1 MRART
6 GLSVALLLLASAET
20 PAQSM
25 YGGRAGVARIVT
37 DSLELGAFVSGATFR
52 VETPFRR
59 SDASR
64 KYAPLASAIVPGS
77 GQALLGN
84 SRFVGYLA
92 IETIGWLMYG
102 KSIRERGDEERR
114 FKEIARDV
122 ARAHFSTTRPDGNWA
137 YYEWMRDYAESG
149 VYSQTSS
156 GRVVPDTNPDTYNGK
171 RWQTLQGIYP
181 TEAEALEHYEQLAI
195 KPDYLW
201 SWKNH
206 GLEKDI
212 FDRYTDKRNDANRS
226 AVRYLLVI
234 GANHFLSMV
243 DAFTTF
249 RLQAQT
255 EQDGRTSVG
264 ASVKW

>member
-1 MRART
+1 MRVRT
-6 GLSVALLLLASAET
+6 GVWLAFLLLASVET
-20 PAQSM
+20 RAQSM
-25 YGGRAGVARIVT
+25 DGGRVGVVQRVT
-37 DSLELGAFVSGATFR
+37 DSLELGAFVGIPAVPLS
-52 VETPFRR
+52 TPFHH
-59 SDASR
+59 SGASR
-64 KYAPLASAIVPGS
+64 KYAPLASAILPGS

-84 SRFVGYLA
+84 NRFVGYLA
-92 IETIGWLMYG
+92 VETIGWLMYA
-102 KSIRERGDEERR
+102 KSIRERGDEERQ

-122 ARAHFSTTRPDGNWA
+122 ARAHFSTTLPDGNWA

-149 VYSQTSS
+149 VYSQSS
-156 GRVVPDTNPDTYNGK
+156 DGTVVPETNPETYNGK
-171 RWQTLQGIYP
+171 RWETLRGIYQ

-206 GLEKDI
+206 GLERDI
-212 FDRYTDKRNDANRS
+212 YTRYTDKRNDANRS

-249 RLQAQT
+249 RLQARA
-255 EQDGRTSVG
+255 EQDGRTTVG